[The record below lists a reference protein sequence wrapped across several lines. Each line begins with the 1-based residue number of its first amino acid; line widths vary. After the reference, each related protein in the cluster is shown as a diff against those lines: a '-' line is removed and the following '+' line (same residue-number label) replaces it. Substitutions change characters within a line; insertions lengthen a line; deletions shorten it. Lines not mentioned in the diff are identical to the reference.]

1 MAPYLDVD
9 KFIDEVH
16 KTYPEVNI
24 EVILYSGAN
33 TTTYLQRFLGTLDG
47 KQWQKD
53 YLSGKANV
61 SDTPGMMES
70 MAYIQKWK
78 DIGMLDTNGSDSTN
92 DEETRKDLLSEHLF
106 RVRTISLVRASTGT
120 GKLVWMNS
128 I

>member
-24 EVILYSGAN
+24 EVIPYSGAN
-33 TTTYLQRFLGTLDG
+33 TTTYLQRFLGRLDG

-53 YLSGKANV
+53 YLSGKAIV

>member
-24 EVILYSGAN
+24 EVIPYSGAN

-70 MAYIQKWK
+70 MA
-78 DIGMLDTNGSDSTN
+78 
-92 DEETRKDLLSEHLF
+92 
-106 RVRTISLVRASTGT
+106 
-120 GKLVWMNS
+120 
-128 I
+128 

>member
-24 EVILYSGAN
+24 EVIPYSGAN
-33 TTTYLQRFLGTLDG
+33 TTTYLRRFLGTLDG

-106 RVRTISLVRASTGT
+106 RVRAISLVRASTGT